1 MNNKNNVYRTG
12 NAIYNRLKSVVGK
25 RWCLGVVFSILV
37 VFACIYA
44 ARPEFIHR
52 KINSVHSLLKQADV
66 KMNLRDKVCKSSVLL
81 QTSDC
86 SKGLNQPELWIA
98 HGGGVGEF
106 FYTNCE
112 EAVKDSLSRGFRYI
126 ELDISITTDGHLVG
140 AHTWSELRAL
150 LGADNTGN
158 QAMSRSEIEALK
170 SKWKRTPLFEEDI
183 CRLMQENPDM
193 VLVTDKIQDFDLL
206 MEKIP
211 FPERMIVEAFDTHHY
226 LSACRA
232 GFSHVALTVWSIHG
246 LMQAMEYQ
254 LPAIVLA
261 AQVVD
266 SQSEALPLIEE
277 LHRSGCCIMV
287 HWASICDKPE
297 FVHKYLGRSISRIYT
312 DTWSPQQPPS
322 LPEGL

>member
-1 MNNKNNVYRTG
+1 M
-12 NAIYNRLKSVVGK
+12 
-25 RWCLGVVFSILV
+25 VFSILV

-52 KINSVHSLLKQADV
+52 KINFAFYLLKQADV
-66 KMNLRDKVCKSSVLL
+66 KMNLRDKVGKSSVLL

-170 SKWKRTPLFEEDI
+170 PQWKRTPLFAEDI

-211 FPERMIVEAFDTHHY
+211 YPERMIVEAFDTHHY
-226 LSACRA
+226 LADTHTA
-232 GFSHVALTVWSIHG
+232 VALYAAGEKASDVPM
-246 LMQAMEYQ
+246 L
-254 LPAIVLA
+254 VLSTA
-261 AQVVD
+261 SPYKFPVAVYASLTGEKLD
-266 SQSEALPLIEE
+266 DDFEALSMLSAYSGTEIPAPIAALKE
-277 LHRSGCCIMV
+277 LPIRFKGAV
-287 HWASICDKPE
+287 DKRDMKK
-297 FVHKYLGRSISRIYT
+297 VVLQG
-312 DTWSPQQPPS
+312 
-322 LPEGL
+322 